1 MQRICLKAKKIIL
14 LDKTIVTEAI
24 KENRV
29 SIESSLSSQIS
40 RVDGHSF
47 TDNERHYQEVQSHPT
62 APELIAAATLAT
74 IVCVIL
80 AVAAMF
86 FIR

>member
-1 MQRICLKAKKIIL
+1 MQRIGLKAKKIIL
-14 LDKTIVTEAI
+14 VDKTIVTEAI

-29 SIESSLSSQIS
+29 SVESSLSSQIL
-40 RVDGHSF
+40 RVDAHSF
-47 TDNERHYQEVQSHPT
+47 TDNERHYKQNQSHPT
-62 APELIAAATLAT
+62 APELVVAATLAT

-80 AVAAMF
+80 AVAAIF